1 MLNIEVY
8 PLNCIIYPDK
18 DSDLDIIRPWA
29 KNYIRWNEYWNKW
42 QKRKVVTPAA
52 NYVFFRRDRKQVNI
66 LRTMFD
72 DLIGYLA
79 MSNYIEG
86 VHYRVIQKKL
96 DIDIDYEYRLT
107 TKDGW
112 TPRGEQIDLIDFA
125 SKKDY
130 GAILMGLLMGVGKS
144 ASLATHIRV
153 PGGWRKMGS
162 LRVGDK
168 IYAYNGEITTVMS
181 VHPQGLQPIY
191 RVHVDG
197 FRYVDVTL
205 DHLFKIIRID
215 NTDVD
220 ITATTTELIKLLS
233 EGKKLYIPH
242 NGKIEEG
249 KKLTIDDSVIDVMYF
264 IKQFFIDEESNLNTI
279 KLDSLVTSSYQ
290 DRKAFVDI
298 LIKVLAEEGK
308 DTFRDN
314 RVLDYIKELVFSI
327 GYGIESVEEGEFVRI
342 KIKEKVERVLIKKIE
357 RVGDSYAQ
365 CISIDHPSQLYLT
378 KDYVVNHNTSSSLF
392 LAEKFQQRLVCI
404 LRPNLGGQAEH
415 VDNLIRTPGGWTR
428 MGDIG
433 VGDKVYDENS
443 NLVNVTAV
451 TDVSLKPLYEVL
463 FLDGRKVYCSG
474 DHIWQIWRCINT
486 TYKQDG
492 KRVKGLQW
500 RVENRTTEDLAQGVE
515 MDQDFY
521 VPLINPGEGEEKMFY
536 IDPYV
541 LGVYL
546 GDGSH
551 DGIITKSDLF
561 IHQKVESLLPPD
573 LKLLMNA
580 NNKDNPGRALS
591 SRIVDRYRDLHE
603 IKECGFQA
611 FLREN
616 DLDGKVAHN
625 KFIPDKYMQGSTEQ
639 KIRLLQGLIDT
650 DGYVD
655 GKGVISISTTSK
667 RMALQIRELI
677 WSIGGMCRVVEKRMA
692 KLGPEYHQLYN
703 VWIRY
708 RHPDKLVTLPRK
720 LERIFTRVRS
730 LEQTAFTNSKLK
742 IFDIKRIGI
751 GEVKCITVD
760 NPTSLYTTQN
770 YIVTHN
776 CPDTGWFKELAK
788 ATTLDEKEICVVRG
802 RKDLQSLINM
812 GLAKEL
818 PYRAILISNK
828 TFQYYL
834 KYYEEYTDEEFEGL
848 GWNCSPKDLP
858 NVLGVD
864 TIFLDEVHL
873 DSHLQCKMISY
884 LGCKRILGASAT
896 IKPSSKFIDRMSK
909 LSFPVENRYM
919 QKHVTAYIQPT
930 AFHYKFEK
938 PQFIRCEGSRGYNHV
953 KFEQSVMRH
962 VGVKKAYFK
971 MVKSVI
977 QDRFISRFHLFPN
990 SKCLVVVSTINM
1002 AKEMTTYLREQYPD
1016 LKVNSYVADDPQE
1029 NVFGSNITVSTIGSS
1044 GVGLDI
1050 PDLNTVIL
1058 TVAISSKQ
1066 TNLQV
1071 AGRLRFLG
1079 EGIRHEFIYFV
1090 CDDIA
1095 SHVKYDVIKRN
1106 EVFPGST
1113 CLNGVHWYSNIELG
1127 NRYANDKNR

>member
-1 MLNIEVY
+1 VLNIEVY
-8 PLNCIIYPDK
+8 PLNCIICPDK

-96 DIDIDYEYRLT
+96 DIDIDYEHRLT
-107 TKDGW
+107 TKEGW
-112 TPRGEQIDLIDFA
+112 TPRGEQVDLIDFA

-130 GAILMGLLMGVGKS
+130 GVILMGLLMGLGKCVQVDTLVRIPNGWKRIGDLKVGDYVYSIDGTKTRVTGVYFQKPTDLYEVGFRDGRKAYVTGDHLWMTISEHGVWRVKS
-144 ASLATHIRV
+144 TLEVAAGIFDRRDRNLRFNTAKRIYLPLCKPVKETPKDLPINPYILGVLLGDGSFRDKSISITNPDDFIYEKIRDILVKENIGLEISEKTISRARKCPSFRIRKINGLPHGSKNHYVSAIEKLGLKRKVSYTKFIPELYMHGSIEQRYDLLNGLLDTDGYVSPNGSISFTSTSKEMAHQVLSLV
-153 PGGWRKMGS
+153 YSLGGMGS
-162 LRVGDK
+162 IAERQK
-168 IYAYNGEITTVMS
+168 YYTW
-181 VHPQGLQPIY
+181 
-191 RVHVDG
+191 
-197 FRYVDVTL
+197 
-205 DHLFKIIRID
+205 K
-215 NTDVD
+215 
-220 ITATTTELIKLLS
+220 
-233 EGKKLYIPH
+233 GKKLPGRPSYDV
-242 NGKIEEG
+242 KIRHPEPERLFTLP
-249 KKLTIDDSVIDVMYF
+249 KKKCRLNNNNQYAKTL
-264 IKQFFIDEESNLNTI
+264 KNQFWYVDRIGTGNTVCI
-279 KLDSLVTSSYQ
+279 
-290 DRKAFVDI
+290 
-298 LIKVLAEEGK
+298 
-308 DTFRDN
+308 
-314 RVLDYIKELVFSI
+314 
-327 GYGIESVEEGEFVRI
+327 SVEHESKLFLLE
-342 KIKEKVERVLIKKIE
+342 
-357 RVGDSYAQ
+357 
-365 CISIDHPSQLYLT
+365 
-378 KDYVVNHNTSSSLF
+378 DYVVTHNTSSSLF
-392 LAEKFQQRLVCI
+392 LAEKFNQRLVCI
-404 LRPNLGGQAEH
+404 LRPGLGGEDQTATT
-415 VDNLIRTPGGWTR
+415 LSTPIRVPGGWKK
-428 MGDIG
+428 MGAIK
-433 VGDKVYDENS
+433 VGDEVYAGNGD
-443 NLVNVTAV
+443 VTKVTAV
-451 TDVSLKPLYEVL
+451 HPQGMTPVYRLHFDGYRSVDCTLDHLFTLTRIGDESVDRTLPVSEIMNLHNRGLELAIPMNGAIKEGKPLGKTDNCIDTMFFIKRFFIDEDSNVNTSTLDVL
-463 FLDGRKVYCSG
+463 ISASYQDRERFVDLLLKTLNEEHKDTFRDQRVIKYIQELCFSLGYGIETTVTLDGGVNMVFDKSPKEVVLKGIERVADDYTQCISI
-474 DHIWQIWRCINT
+474 DHYSQL
-486 TYKQDG
+486 Y
-492 KRVKGLQW
+492 
-500 RVENRTTEDLAQGVE
+500 
-515 MDQDFY
+515 
-521 VPLINPGEGEEKMFY
+521 
-536 IDPYV
+536 
-541 LGVYL
+541 
-546 GDGSH
+546 
-551 DGIITKSDLF
+551 ITKD
-561 IHQKVESLLPPD
+561 
-573 LKLLMNA
+573 
-580 NNKDNPGRALS
+580 
-591 SRIVDRYRDLHE
+591 
-603 IKECGFQA
+603 
-611 FLREN
+611 
-616 DLDGKVAHN
+616 
-625 KFIPDKYMQGSTEQ
+625 
-639 KIRLLQGLIDT
+639 
-650 DGYVD
+650 
-655 GKGVISISTTSK
+655 
-667 RMALQIRELI
+667 
-677 WSIGGMCRVVEKRMA
+677 
-692 KLGPEYHQLYN
+692 
-703 VWIRY
+703 
-708 RHPDKLVTLPRK
+708 
-720 LERIFTRVRS
+720 
-730 LEQTAFTNSKLK
+730 
-742 IFDIKRIGI
+742 
-751 GEVKCITVD
+751 
-760 NPTSLYTTQN
+760 

-776 CPDTGWFKELAK
+776 SGWFKELAK

-909 LSFPVENRYM
+909 LSFPIENRYM

-938 PQFIRCEGSRGYNHV
+938 PQFIRSEGSRGYNHV

-977 QDRFISRFHLFPN
+977 QDRFISRFHLFPQ

-1058 TVAISSKQ
+1058 TVAVSSKQ

>member
-96 DIDIDYEYRLT
+96 DIDIDYEHRLT
-107 TKDGW
+107 TKEDW

-144 ASLATHIRV
+144 ASLATLIRV

-205 DHLFKIIRID
+205 EHLFKIIRID

-220 ITATTTELIKLLS
+220 ITATTTEIIKLLN

-249 KKLTIDDSVIDVMYF
+249 KKLTVDESIIDTMYF
-264 IKQFFIDEESNLNTI
+264 IKQFFIDEESNLNTV
-279 KLDSLVTSSYQ
+279 KLDSLVSSSYL

-298 LIKVLAEEGK
+298 LIKVLLEEGK
-308 DTFRDN
+308 DNFRDN

-327 GYGIESVEEGEFVRI
+327 GYGIESVEEGEFVKI

-357 RVGDSYAQ
+357 RVEDSYAQ

-404 LRPNLGGQAEH
+404 LRPNLGGS
-415 VDNLIRTPGGWTR
+415 
-428 MGDIG
+428 
-433 VGDKVYDENS
+433 DE
-443 NLVNVTAV
+443 
-451 TDVSLKPLYEVL
+451 
-463 FLDGRKVYCSG
+463 
-474 DHIWQIWRCINT
+474 
-486 TYKQDG
+486 
-492 KRVKGLQW
+492 
-500 RVENRTTEDLAQGVE
+500 
-515 MDQDFY
+515 
-521 VPLINPGEGEEKMFY
+521 
-536 IDPYV
+536 
-541 LGVYL
+541 
-546 GDGSH
+546 
-551 DGIITKSDLF
+551 
-561 IHQKVESLLPPD
+561 
-573 LKLLMNA
+573 
-580 NNKDNPGRALS
+580 
-591 SRIVDRYRDLHE
+591 
-603 IKECGFQA
+603 
-611 FLREN
+611 
-616 DLDGKVAHN
+616 
-625 KFIPDKYMQGSTEQ
+625 
-639 KIRLLQGLIDT
+639 
-650 DGYVD
+650 
-655 GKGVISISTTSK
+655 
-667 RMALQIRELI
+667 
-677 WSIGGMCRVVEKRMA
+677 
-692 KLGPEYHQLYN
+692 
-703 VWIRY
+703 
-708 RHPDKLVTLPRK
+708 
-720 LERIFTRVRS
+720 
-730 LEQTAFTNSKLK
+730 
-742 IFDIKRIGI
+742 
-751 GEVKCITVD
+751 
-760 NPTSLYTTQN
+760 TQ
-770 YIVTHN
+770 
-776 CPDTGWFKELAK
+776 GWFKELAK
-788 ATTLDEKEICVVRG
+788 ATTLNENEICVVRG

-909 LSFPVENRYM
+909 MSFPIENRYM

-938 PQFIRCEGSRGYNHV
+938 PQFIRCEGSRGYSHV

-971 MVKSVI
+971 MVNSVI
-977 QDRFISRFHLFPN
+977 KDRFINRFHLFPQ

-1058 TVAISSKQ
+1058 TVAVSSKQ

-1079 EGIRHEFIYFV
+1079 EGVRHEFIYFV

-1127 NRYANDKNR
+1127 NRYTNDKNR

>member
-86 VHYRVIQKKL
+86 VHYRVTQKKL
-96 DIDIDYEYRLT
+96 DIDIDYEHRLT
-107 TKDGW
+107 TKEGW

-125 SKKDY
+125 SKKDH
-130 GAILMGLLMGVGKS
+130 GVILMGLLMGSGKCLQVDTLVRIPDGWKRIGDLKVGDEVYS
-144 ASLATHIRV
+144 ADGTVTKVTGVYFQKPTDLYEVGFRDGRKVYATGDHLWPAIDQDGKYRIRTTLGIAKYILDRRDPVLRPITSGRLYSPLCKPIVETEKNLPIDPYILGVILGDGCIAGKGIVITNPDTFIYDKVKRILEETTDNLETNLLRSTDPRKCPAFTIRKKKDIEGNTNTMRNAIKELNLAGTVSYTKFIPEIYMYGSVEQRYAILNGLFDTDGYAGRTGSIVFTTTSEKMANQVLSLV
-153 PGGWRKMGS
+153 YSLGGMGS
-162 LRVGDK
+162 
-168 IYAYNGEITTVMS
+168 
-181 VHPQGLQPIY
+181 
-191 RVHVDG
+191 
-197 FRYVDVTL
+197 
-205 DHLFKIIRID
+205 
-215 NTDVD
+215 
-220 ITATTTELIKLLS
+220 IKKKQKYYS
-233 EGKKLYIPH
+233 WKGKKLPGRPSYDV
-242 NGKIEEG
+242 KIRHPEPERLFTLPR
-249 KKLTIDDSVIDVMYF
+249 KKCRLNNNNQYAKTL
-264 IKQFFIDEESNLNTI
+264 KNQFWYVDRVGTGNTVCI
-279 KLDSLVTSSYQ
+279 
-290 DRKAFVDI
+290 
-298 LIKVLAEEGK
+298 
-308 DTFRDN
+308 
-314 RVLDYIKELVFSI
+314 
-327 GYGIESVEEGEFVRI
+327 SVE
-342 KIKEKVERVLIKKIE
+342 
-357 RVGDSYAQ
+357 
-365 CISIDHPSQLYLT
+365 HPSKLYVAE
-378 KDYVVNHNTSSSLF
+378 DYVVTHNTSSSLF
-392 LAEKFQQRLVCI
+392 LAEKFNQRLVCI
-404 LRPNLGGQAEH
+404 LRPGLGGEDQTATT
-415 VDNLIRTPGGWTR
+415 LSTPIRVPGGWKK
-428 MGDIG
+428 MGTIK
-433 VGDKVYDENS
+433 VGDEVYAGNGD
-443 NLVNVTAV
+443 VTKVTAV
-451 TDVSLKPLYEVL
+451 HPQGMTPVYRLHFDGHRSVDCTLDHLFTLTRIGNESVDRTLPVSEIMNLHNRGLELAIPVNGAIKEGKPLSKTDNCIDTMFFIKRFFIDEDSNVNTSTLDVLISASYQDRERFVDLLLKTLSEERKNTFHDQRVIKYIQELCFSLGYGIETTTTLDSGVVMVFNKSPKEVVL
-463 FLDGRKVYCSG
+463 KGIERVADDYTQCISI
-474 DHIWQIWRCINT
+474 DHYSQL
-486 TYKQDG
+486 Y
-492 KRVKGLQW
+492 
-500 RVENRTTEDLAQGVE
+500 
-515 MDQDFY
+515 
-521 VPLINPGEGEEKMFY
+521 
-536 IDPYV
+536 
-541 LGVYL
+541 
-546 GDGSH
+546 
-551 DGIITKSDLF
+551 ITKD
-561 IHQKVESLLPPD
+561 
-573 LKLLMNA
+573 
-580 NNKDNPGRALS
+580 
-591 SRIVDRYRDLHE
+591 
-603 IKECGFQA
+603 
-611 FLREN
+611 
-616 DLDGKVAHN
+616 
-625 KFIPDKYMQGSTEQ
+625 
-639 KIRLLQGLIDT
+639 
-650 DGYVD
+650 
-655 GKGVISISTTSK
+655 
-667 RMALQIRELI
+667 
-677 WSIGGMCRVVEKRMA
+677 
-692 KLGPEYHQLYN
+692 
-703 VWIRY
+703 
-708 RHPDKLVTLPRK
+708 
-720 LERIFTRVRS
+720 
-730 LEQTAFTNSKLK
+730 
-742 IFDIKRIGI
+742 
-751 GEVKCITVD
+751 
-760 NPTSLYTTQN
+760 

-776 CPDTGWFKELAK
+776 SGWFKELAK
-788 ATTLDEKEICVVRG
+788 ATTLNENEICVVRG

-990 SKCLVVVSTINM
+990 SKCLIVVSTINM

-1058 TVAISSKQ
+1058 TVAVSSKQ